1 MGIREQLKVLEE
13 KIERPGYSIQKNVE
27 GPTVKKAEI
36 IEKKQKDDYL
46 SPKIS
51 TSPETPVQDTFN
63 KTIDN
68 IRHKIRKATG
78 TSKEQKKVAQLKK
91 DQNSERNW
99 LKDKRDKTVRKHDN
113 IKLGKELVKDEY
125 SNLPSKKTVDKS
137 VVSAR
142 ALHNLSKKYPVP
154 KKEQVG
160 PTVKAANTLTAR
172 AALAGDKAPFKD
184 KTPKPSGGPTVKAA
198 NANSAYDKFAKKYSS
213 PKTPKPS
220 GGPTVKAAN
229 TLTARAA
236 LAGDKAPFKDKT
248 PKPSGGPTVK
258 AANAIKPTVSTPPPK
273 STSTWD
279 KAKKHIVANKEKYIG
294 GTAAAA
300 AGIGAYHLYKKWK
313 KNKKKKK

>member
-198 NANSAYDKFAKKYSS
+198 NA
-213 PKTPKPS
+213 
-220 GGPTVKAAN
+220 
-229 TLTARAA
+229 
-236 LAGDKAPFKDKT
+236 
-248 PKPSGGPTVK
+248 
-258 AANAIKPTVSTPPPK
+258 IKPTVSTPPPK